1 MTNEIKPID
10 LSDPS
15 IAKVVEALKS
25 GKKMEAIMIYRS
37 THNVSI
43 KRIPKNSGGNRGKVG
58 ATKRNGYILKLHI
71 PSRKSRRDV

>member
-15 IAKVVEALKS
+15 IAKVVEALKT

-43 KRIPKNSGGNRGKVG
+43 AESQKMVG
-58 ATKRNGYILKLHI
+58 EIEVKLEL
-71 PSRKSRRDV
+71 

>member
-10 LSDPS
+10 ISDPS

-43 KRIPKNSGGNRGKVG
+43 
-58 ATKRNGYILKLHI
+58 AE
-71 PSRKSRRDV
+71 SRKIVGEMEVKLGL

>member
-10 LSDPS
+10 ISDPS
-15 IAKVVEALKS
+15 IEKVVEALKS

-43 KRIPKNSGGNRGKVG
+43 AESQKIVEE
-58 ATKRNGYILKLHI
+58 IEVKLEL
-71 PSRKSRRDV
+71 

>member
-15 IAKVVEALKS
+15 IAKVVDALKS

-43 KRIPKNSGGNRGKVG
+43 AESKQIVDEMEV
-58 ATKRNGYILKLHI
+58 KLGL
-71 PSRKSRRDV
+71 

>member
-43 KRIPKNSGGNRGKVG
+43 AESQKMVG
-58 ATKRNGYILKLHI
+58 EIEVKLEL
-71 PSRKSRRDV
+71 